1 MSRTKRKKLKK
12 ARTKKPV
19 EPSREAQFEVDP
31 DLDLPEEEEDPGF
44 EPVSRRFGKRSRPD
58 ARSAVLTVA
67 FLRATDVSK
76 RRTLTD
82 AKTLA
87 VILTVPAADWVE
99 PMHRWFASRF
109 GNSWIVSAAGSAV
122 TARDRLEVVEHV
134 ATGLGSGR
142 PVAVVTDDRSLLP
155 PAIEV
160 AADLEL
166 RIAAPDAVDISRAIR
181 LFTGFRPSP
190 LDGRA
195 VGSTGLEMLLMAF
208 RRGSTAADI
217 AARIGRT
224 DRIGKPAA
232 SSRRLPDL
240 SSAVEYGAAREWGLT
255 LARDIEDFRAGLIQW
270 NDVDRGAVLHSE
282 PGLGK
287 STYARV
293 LSEACNAPL
302 VAFSI
307 ADLFAGSPGY
317 LDSVIKASRA
327 MFEKAKTAAVN
338 SPGRCS
344 ILFLDEIDALPSRNM
359 MTPHA
364 ASFWTS
370 VLTDFMLSLDR
381 AVAGT
386 GSDGDGANI
395 LVLAAT
401 NKIDAVDPALM
412 RPGRLERAIEVK
424 RPSHEGIV
432 NVLEFHLERA
442 LAPPDLDEVARLLAG
457 STPAEIM
464 MSVRGAR
471 RLARQAKRDLTR
483 QDLIEAIAPIDDG
496 IAPAAL
502 LRLSIHEAAHAVA
515 SIAVPFGRVDGCVI
529 GLSGNSAGRTHVKPD
544 ADDLAT
550 RDWVE
555 RRAVMILSGR
565 AAEER
570 LLGCIALG
578 GGGTDDSDLAD
589 TTRSIASLYTSTGL
603 GGSLVYRASHDDALR
618 ALRSDHELRTRVEQ
632 HMQALQRRAEQT
644 VEAHSAAIVAVAE
657 RLRERRRLTGDDIR
671 RIVAEVEA
679 DARLARNIRMEA

>member
-442 LAPPDLDEVARLLAG
+442 LAPPDLDEVAR
-457 STPAEIM
+457 
-464 MSVRGAR
+464 
-471 RLARQAKRDLTR
+471 
-483 QDLIEAIAPIDDG
+483 
-496 IAPAAL
+496 
-502 LRLSIHEAAHAVA
+502 
-515 SIAVPFGRVDGCVI
+515 
-529 GLSGNSAGRTHVKPD
+529 
-544 ADDLAT
+544 
-550 RDWVE
+550 
-555 RRAVMILSGR
+555 RAVMILSGR